1 MTQVAGRRG
10 GLDER
15 AVLLVAGLA
24 DLAMSAMGSALGT
37 MRGLL
42 RRSDAAELAAEAEH
56 DLMARG
62 RLVLDRYAAVPPAHL
77 EILARHALARQ
88 ATDDV

>member
-1 MTQVAGRRG
+1 MKQQAERRRG
-10 GLDER
+10 LDAR

-24 DLAMSAMGSALGT
+24 DLAVSTVGSALGA

-42 RRSDAAELAAEAEH
+42 RRADAAELAGEAEH

-62 RLVLDRYAAVPPAHL
+62 RLVLDRYAGVPPAHL

-88 ATDDV
+88 VADDV